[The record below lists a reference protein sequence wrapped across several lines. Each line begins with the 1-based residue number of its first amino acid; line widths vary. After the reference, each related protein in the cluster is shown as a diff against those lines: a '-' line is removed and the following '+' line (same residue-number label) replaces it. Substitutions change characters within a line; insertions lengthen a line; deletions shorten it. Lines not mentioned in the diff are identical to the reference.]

1 LQGTDKEVFQ
11 RMFLPWQPNTAEK
24 SKNGK
29 KPSSISAA
37 THQQATYCHPHT
49 TRRSSNESQR
59 LGLPWGGTMAA
70 KKDKKARRLARKRKT
85 QRSQQPSG
93 QQILLKRAR
102 TSERFKDAKV
112 LINPAG
118 TEKMSEVILRFA
130 EPLQDEYGVIPPNM
144 IRFAILVWNASLL
157 PEGAKK
163 RAIKELVKAMP
174 DADRDIRQGM
184 LLAISMLLERKERYF
199 SNNKRFIMDYQITES
214 ADRINLDVVSTMAE
228 GYDPDPEAA
237 K

>member
-1 LQGTDKEVFQ
+1 
-11 RMFLPWQPNTAEK
+11 
-24 SKNGK
+24 
-29 KPSSISAA
+29 
-37 THQQATYCHPHT
+37 
-49 TRRSSNESQR
+49 
-59 LGLPWGGTMAA
+59 MAA